1 MRHDRLLDFTTQI
14 AEYAN
19 RQDWS
24 PVVVTG
30 FVRQAEEIF
39 NRDLR
44 VDRML
49 SANDALIA
57 SRCAPLP
64 DDWLEMDLVRIAVA
78 PSAYYPS
85 GFAPIVYKPRA
96 EFFATQDECAA
107 GVYTIE
113 GRQIFIGGLPDTID
127 GHTLR
132 IDYYAEVPV
141 FSDANPSWVYTK
153 YPESLSRHRALPR
166 RAARSWRRAV
176 GRQFQ
181 TDVRRD
187 DSKAQRRA
195 PVFARVGLAAVAHP
209 NADFG

>member
-1 MRHDRLLDFTTQI
+1 MTDYSDFTTQI
-14 AEYAN
+14 AEWAN
-19 RQDWS
+19 RADWS
-24 PVVVTG
+24 PITISG
-30 FVRQAEEIF
+30 FVSQANEIF

-44 VDRML
+44 IDRML

-107 GVYTIE
+107 GIYTIE
-113 GRQIFIGGLPDTID
+113 GRQIFIGGLPDTTD
-127 GHTLR
+127 GQTLR

-141 FSDANPSWVYTK
+141 FSDTNPSWVYTK
-153 YPESLSRHRALPR
+153 YPGLYLNTALYRAALHAVGEEQSAVNFKQMSDETIQKLNAAHRYSRASGSRLSRTRT
-166 RAARSWRRAV
+166 RS
-176 GRQFQ
+176 
-181 TDVRRD
+181 
-187 DSKAQRRA
+187 
-195 PVFARVGLAAVAHP
+195 
-209 NADFG
+209 FG

>member
-1 MRHDRLLDFTTQI
+1 MTDFADFTTQI

-44 VDRML
+44 IDRMIN
-49 SANDALIA
+49 SADALIA

-64 DDWLEMDLVRIAVA
+64 DDWLEFDFCRLSVA

-96 EFFATQDECAA
+96 EFFATQDQCAA
-107 GVYTIE
+107 GIYTIE

-127 GHTLR
+127 GQTLR

-141 FSDANPSWVYTK
+141 FSDTNPSWVYTK
-153 YPESLSRHRALPR
+153 YPGLYLNTALYRAALHAVGEEQSAANFKQMSDETIQKLNAAHRYSRASGSRLSRTRT
-166 RAARSWRRAV
+166 RS
-176 GRQFQ
+176 
-181 TDVRRD
+181 
-187 DSKAQRRA
+187 
-195 PVFARVGLAAVAHP
+195 
-209 NADFG
+209 FG

>member
-1 MRHDRLLDFTTQI
+1 MTDYSDFTTQI
-14 AEYAN
+14 AEWAN
-19 RQDWS
+19 RADWS
-24 PVVVTG
+24 PITISG
-30 FVRQAEEIF
+30 FVSQADEIF

-44 VDRML
+44 IDRML

-107 GVYTIE
+107 GIYTIE
-113 GRQIFIGGLPDTID
+113 GRQIFIGGLPDTTD
-127 GHTLR
+127 GQTLR

-153 YPESLSRHRALPR
+153 YPGLYLNTALY
-166 RAARSWRRAV
+166 RAALHAV
-176 GRQFQ
+176 GEEQ
-181 TDVRRD
+181 
-187 DSKAQRRA
+187 S
-195 PVFARVGLAAVAHP
+195 AA
-209 NADFG
+209 NFKQMSDETI

>member
-1 MRHDRLLDFTTQI
+1 MTDYSDFTTQI

-24 PVVVTG
+24 SVVVTG

-44 VDRML
+44 IDRML
-49 SANDALIA
+49 QADDALIA

-113 GRQIFIGGLPDTID
+113 GRQIFVGGLPNSIEGRTI
-127 GHTLR
+127 R
-132 IDYYAEVPV
+132 IDYYQEVPV
-141 FSDANPSWVYTK
+141 FSDTTPSYIYTK
-153 YPESLSRHRALPR
+153 YPGLYLNTALYRAALHAVGEEQTAANYKQMSDETIQKLNAAHRYSRASGSRLSRTRT
-166 RAARSWRRAV
+166 RS
-176 GRQFQ
+176 
-181 TDVRRD
+181 
-187 DSKAQRRA
+187 
-195 PVFARVGLAAVAHP
+195 
-209 NADFG
+209 FG

>member
-1 MRHDRLLDFTTQI
+1 MTDFADFTTQI

-24 PVVVTG
+24 SVVVTG

-44 VDRML
+44 IDRML
-49 SANDALIA
+49 QADDALIA

-78 PSAYYPS
+78 SSAYYPS

-107 GVYTIE
+107 GIYTIE
-113 GRQIFIGGLPDTID
+113 GRQIFIGGLPNDIEGQTV
-127 GHTLR
+127 R
-132 IDYYAEVPV
+132 IDYYQEVPV
-141 FSDANPSWVYTK
+141 FSDTTPSYIYTK
-153 YPESLSRHRALPR
+153 YPGLYLNTALYRAALHAVGEEQSAANYKQMSDETIQKLNAAHRYSRASGSRLSRTRT
-166 RAARSWRRAV
+166 RS
-176 GRQFQ
+176 
-181 TDVRRD
+181 
-187 DSKAQRRA
+187 
-195 PVFARVGLAAVAHP
+195 
-209 NADFG
+209 FG

>member
-1 MRHDRLLDFTTQI
+1 MTDYADFTTQI

-24 PVVVTG
+24 SVVVTG

-44 VDRML
+44 IDRML
-49 SANDALIA
+49 QADDALIA

-113 GRQIFIGGLPDTID
+113 GRQIFIGGLPNGIEGRTI
-127 GHTLR
+127 R
-132 IDYYAEVPV
+132 IDYYQEVPV
-141 FSDANPSWVYTK
+141 FSDTTPSYIYTK
-153 YPESLSRHRALPR
+153 YPGLYLNAALYRAALHAVGEEQTAANYKQMTDETIQKLNAAHRYSRASGSRLSRTRT
-166 RAARSWRRAV
+166 RS
-176 GRQFQ
+176 
-181 TDVRRD
+181 
-187 DSKAQRRA
+187 
-195 PVFARVGLAAVAHP
+195 
-209 NADFG
+209 FG